1 MKKTLSHTVWECK
14 YHIVWVP
21 KKRRKIV
28 YGKLKK
34 EIGTILRR
42 LCEYKKVEVI
52 EGNANINHIHICAAI
67 PPKYSVSTIVG
78 YMKSKS
84 AMIIFEKYSRLRKNF
99 KGHSFWA
106 IEYYVNIVGL
116 DEAKVRKYIQDQEA
130 NESME
135 DRCFKLYLVLIP
147 AFNRLQSDIS

>member
-34 EIGTILRR
+34 EVGIILRR

-52 EGNANINHIHICAAI
+52 EGNASIDHIHICVSI
-67 PPKYSVSTIVG
+67 PPKYSVST
-78 YMKSKS
+78 SKIQRILVTNS
-84 AMIIFEKYSRLRKNF
+84 NLNKEKTK
-99 KGHSFWA
+99 
-106 IEYYVNIVGL
+106 
-116 DEAKVRKYIQDQEA
+116 D
-130 NESME
+130 
-135 DRCFKLYLVLIP
+135 
-147 AFNRLQSDIS
+147 